1 MSSNFTNSKRN
12 KIMENIYYLG
22 YYTARNRNSRKSR
35 QISLAPQLPCWV
47 SPDCEDRWFYLKL
60 RGKSGQTKPD
70 PSTVKG
76 PEKKKKITIWDWKW
90 DWSRRGW
97 KWCQSFRQQ
106 RKTWRQRVTCAGS
119 TRSQAWDK
127 GSNAGSLIERW
138 RKQQVPKEEVM
149 QG

>member
-12 KIMENIYYLG
+12 KIMENIYYRG

-35 QISLAPQLPCWV
+35 KISLAPQLPCWV

-76 PEKKKKITIWDWKW
+76 PEKKKKLQFGIGNEIDLGG
-90 DWSRRGW
+90 DENDANHSVNRG
-97 KWCQSFRQQ
+97 RHD
-106 RKTWRQRVTCAGS
+106 G
-119 TRSQAWDK
+119 K
-127 GSNAGSLIERW
+127 G
-138 RKQQVPKEEVM
+138 
-149 QG
+149 